1 MELITMVMELSVLMD
16 VQCMAVV
23 ELMMNALC
31 HGQIGFGP
39 SYSVFAS
46 YSVDVVVNLSANAP
60 QEVPPQ
66 L

>member
-23 ELMMNALC
+23 ELMMSALC
-31 HGQIGFGP
+31 QGQIGFGA
-39 SYSVFAS
+39 SFSAFAS
-46 YSVDVVVNLSANAP
+46 YAVDVVENAL
-60 QEVPPQ
+60 QEVPLQ